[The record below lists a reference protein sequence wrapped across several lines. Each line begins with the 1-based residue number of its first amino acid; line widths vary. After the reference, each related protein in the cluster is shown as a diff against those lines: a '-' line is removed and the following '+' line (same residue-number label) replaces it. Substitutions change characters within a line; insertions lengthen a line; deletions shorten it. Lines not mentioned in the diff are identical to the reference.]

1 VTTGTRWG
9 TAGGQCGGDNR
20 SETFILVANSSA
32 TWGQARVRL
41 LFETAAPA
49 ERLYDLPPTSRT
61 NVPVCAQPSDGGF
74 GELSAGRRFGAVVES
89 LGANP
94 AALVVEQSLYS
105 NAGSTF
111 WAAGANALA
120 TRLP

>member
-1 VTTGTRWG
+1 
-9 TAGGQCGGDNR
+9 
-20 SETFILVANSSA
+20 
-32 TWGQARVRL
+32 
-41 LFETAAPA
+41 
-49 ERLYDLPPTSRT
+49 
-61 NVPVCAQPSDGGF
+61 VPVCAQPSDGGF